1 VFGVGLEIEER
12 TFMSEIFAMQRANGD
27 WFALDH
33 HGRLRVPLFRSTHDA
48 MMARLRN
55 FGLLLFKPVVLD
67 ARFLEEIVPL
77 PGEDQVDFCMVD
89 NPFASLNRGSTVGCP
104 ELALLIHPPDEHED
118 IGTNGNRFHASDVS
132 ALPQNDR
139 QATQTW
145 EDEGGTYA
153 KCA

>member
-1 VFGVGLEIEER
+1 
-12 TFMSEIFAMQRANGD
+12 MSDIFAMQRANGD

-33 HGRLRVPLFRSTHDA
+33 HGRLRVPLFHSIHDG

-55 FGLLLFKPVVLD
+55 FGLLLFKPVLLD

-89 NPFASLNRGSTVGCP
+89 NPFTGLECGSTVGRTQ
-104 ELALLIHPPDEHED
+104 LAFLVLPPDL
-118 IGTNGNRFHASDVS
+118 S
-132 ALPQNDR
+132 ALPQSDR
-139 QATQTW
+139 PATETW